1 ESLIKREREL
11 KMKSHELEEL
21 NTALTVLLKR
31 RVDDKKELEEM
42 LVVNVNEL
50 VIPYVEELKHMKMD
64 DRFRTYVNILESNLR
79 NIISPFSHRLSVKY
93 LSLTNREVRV
103 AELIKEGKSSKEI
116 AELLNVTE
124 SSVNINRYRLRKKLA
139 LKKQD
144 NLKVYLTSL
153 P

>member
-1 ESLIKREREL
+1 
-11 KMKSHELEEL
+11 
-21 NTALTVLLKR
+21 
-31 RVDDKKELEEM
+31 
-42 LVVNVNEL
+42 
-50 VIPYVEELKHMKMD
+50 
-64 DRFRTYVNILESNLR
+64 
-79 NIISPFSHRLSVKY
+79 VKY